1 MRPFFAFLY
10 TLDSL
15 ITNANYFARRG
26 LRGCFEM
33 ESTNAKKG
41 GNAEYNVILQV
52 SPGSVRFKDELAMTD
67 ALGFASLDADLLA
80 DVSASSLAELSSV
93 SAWQTAAK
101 LA

>member
-1 MRPFFAFLY
+1 
-10 TLDSL
+10 
-15 ITNANYFARRG
+15 
-26 LRGCFEM
+26 M

-52 SPGSVRFKDELAMTD
+52 SPGSVSNKDELTMTD
-67 ALGFASLDADLLA
+67 ALGFASLDADVLA
-80 DVSASSLAELSSV
+80 DVSASSLAELNDA